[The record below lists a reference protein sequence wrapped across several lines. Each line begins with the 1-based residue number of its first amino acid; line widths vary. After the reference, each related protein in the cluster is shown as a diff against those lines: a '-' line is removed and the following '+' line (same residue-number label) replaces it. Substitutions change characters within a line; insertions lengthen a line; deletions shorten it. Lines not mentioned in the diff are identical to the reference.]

1 MKTPQHAITRRG
13 FLSRAAAAAGAAL
26 SFPAIVPARI
36 LGAEGPPP
44 SEVIGIGVIGTGGRG
59 MFHVMDLLRR
69 REARILAVCDVH
81 SGRRSEAKR
90 GIDRTYGNRDCGEHN
105 DFRDL
110 LARSDIDAVVIASPD
125 HWHALQTIA
134 AARAGKDIYCEKP
147 LTHTV
152 EEGHA
157 VIAAVRRHGIVFQH
171 GTQQRSERSFR
182 VGAELVRNGRIG
194 KLKTIRLGVPSSPSI
209 GPQPTTPVPPELD
222 YEMWLGPAP
231 WAPHTPK
238 RVESSHSWYWIS
250 DYCVGYIAGW
260 GVHHVD
266 SAQQG
271 NGTDLTGPVEVEGK
285 GAFPKEGL
293 YDTPMHWRLE
303 YRYANGVTLIDAD
316 VSHERMGVTYEGTEG
331 TVYTWRDNRLETRP
345 GSLQGETIR
354 PEEIHAYESDDHM
367 ANFLDCMRTRKE
379 TAAPVE
385 VAHRSTTICN
395 IGAIAMV
402 LGRKLRWD
410 PEKDLFIGDDEANR
424 MLWTPMREPWRLA

>member
-1 MKTPQHAITRRG
+1 MSTRKQLGMTRREV
-13 FLSRAAAAAGAAL
+13 LHRAAAAAAL
-26 SFPAIVPARI
+26 AVPWIAPARA
-36 LGAEGPPP
+36 LGLGGALPP
-44 SEVIGIGVIGTGGRG
+44 SERIGVGVIGTGGRG
-59 MFHVMDLLRR
+59 TFLVHDLLRR
-69 REARILAVCDVH
+69 PACQVVAVCDVH
-81 SGRRSEAKR
+81 AGRRAAAQRAVDAAGGGK
-90 GIDRTYGNRDCGEHN
+90 GCAAAG

-110 LARSDIDAVVIASPD
+110 LARDDVDAVVIASPD

-134 AARAGKDIYCEKP
+134 AARASKDVYCEKP

-152 EEGHA
+152 EEGKA
-157 VIAAVRRHGIVFQH
+157 VVAAVRRHGIVFQH

-194 KLKTIRLGVPSSPSI
+194 QLRTIRLGVPSGQSI
-209 GPQPTTPVPPELD
+209 GPQPPTPVPPDLD

-260 GVHHVD
+260 GVHHID

-271 NGTDLTGPVEVEGK
+271 NGTDLTGPVEVEGS
-285 GAFPKEGL
+285 GIFPREGL
-293 YDTPMHWRLE
+293 YDTAIQWRLE
-303 YRYANGVTLIDAD
+303 IRFSNGVTMVDAD
-316 VSHERMGVTYEGTEG
+316 VSRERMGVTYEGTEG

-345 GSLQGETIR
+345 ESLAKETVG
-354 PEEIHAYESDDHM
+354 PEGIHVYSSDDHM
-367 ANFLDCMRTRKE
+367 GNFLECIRTRKE

-395 IGAIAMV
+395 IGAIAMR

-410 PEKDLFIGDDEANR
+410 PEKERFAGDDEANR
-424 MLWTPMREPWRLA
+424 MLFRTYREPWTL

>member
-1 MKTPQHAITRRG
+1 MRSTPSSISRRA
-13 FLSRAAAAAGAAL
+13 FLKGAAGAGAAL
-26 SFPAIVPARI
+26 GFPLIVPARV
-36 LGAEGPPP
+36 LGGAEGPPP
-44 SEVIGIGVIGTGGRG
+44 SEQITIGVIGTGGRG
-59 MFHVMDLLRR
+59 SFHVLDLIRR
-69 REARILAVCDVH
+69 KDCRLLAVCDVH
-81 SGRRSEAKR
+81 AGRRFDAKK
-90 GIDRTYGNRDCGEHN
+90 GIDSVYGNHDCAAYN
-105 DFRDL
+105 DFREL
-110 LARSDIDAVVIASPD
+110 LGRGDIDAVVIASPD
-125 HWHALQTIA
+125 HWHAIQTIA
-134 AARAGKDIYCEKP
+134 AARAGKDVYCEKP

-152 EEGHA
+152 EEGPA
-157 VIAAVRRHGIVFQH
+157 VIEAVRRNGTVFQH
-171 GTQQRSERSFR
+171 GTQQRSEWSFR
-182 VGAELVRNGRIG
+182 FGAELVRNGRIG
-194 KLKTIRLGVPSSPSI
+194 QLKTIRLGVPSSPSI
-209 GPQPTTPVPPELD
+209 PPQAAAPVPPELD

-285 GAFPKEGL
+285 GVFPREGL

-331 TVYTWRDNRLETRP
+331 TVYTWRDNRLETQP
-345 GSLQGETIR
+345 ETLQKQVIK
-354 PEEIHAYESDDHM
+354 PEEAHVYESTDHM
-367 ANFLDCMRTRKE
+367 GNFFDCIRSRKE

-385 VAHRSTTICN
+385 IAHRSTTICN
-395 IGAIAMV
+395 IGAIALI

-410 PEKDLFIGDDEANR
+410 PDRERFLEDDEANR
-424 MLWTPMREPWRLA
+424 MLGRPYREPWRL